1 MHQVR
6 NVWQCTLPIHL
17 SPGAFIANIDCLHC
31 QYISRHVH
39 LLQIRSVYFAKT
51 FLGWCLLCKLGCPLI
66 SFRPPRK
73 QRELL
78 TDIAK
83 SSDDDGD
90 DGDGAGLSENL
101 EKWPSVGQKTLNKRE
116 FV

>member
-1 MHQVR
+1 M
-6 NVWQCTLPIHL
+6 
-17 SPGAFIANIDCLHC
+17 
-31 QYISRHVH
+31 
-39 LLQIRSVYFAKT
+39 
-51 FLGWCLLCKLGCPLI
+51 GCPLI

-83 SSDDDGD
+83 SSDDDGNDD
-90 DGDGAGLSENL
+90 DGDGDDGDDGAGLSENL
-101 EKWPSVGQKTLNKRE
+101 EKLPSVGQKTLNKRE